1 MAQGSLRRYVGNEGK
16 RRGANTSGKGWY
28 ASELPESVK
37 AGAFARIQ
45 AAEGQ
50 GVDGPGRKI
59 PDGRSR
65 GEILRD
71 GSGKGRNT
79 PGSSAREWN

>member
-1 MAQGSLRRYVGNEGK
+1 MVQGSLARYVGNERK
-16 RRGANTSGKGWY
+16 RRGANASGRGRRTS
-28 ASELPESVK
+28 EFPEGVK

-59 PDGRSR
+59 PDGRA
-65 GEILRD
+65 GGKILRD
-71 GSGKGRNT
+71 GSGKGRNA
-79 PGSSAREWN
+79 PGSSARERN